1 MITEAYGKE
10 LEVQLQRNLTVL
22 VQLQA
27 QRPQARGSLVLVS
40 ISFMVLMIIS
50 SAWLVFYFIQ
60 KLRHSGARHRSQVST
75 TAKTTPLLTASPMT
89 LATSTAT
96 AARLAPPL
104 TASTTANTTA
114 NS

>member
-75 TAKTTPLLTASPMT
+75 TA
-89 LATSTAT
+89 
-96 AARLAPPL
+96 
-104 TASTTANTTA
+104 NTTA
-114 NS
+114 NSYHHRQHLNC

>member
-1 MITEAYGKE
+1 MVAVMITEAYGKE

-60 KLRHSGARHRSQVST
+60 KLRHSGARHRSQVRT
-75 TAKTTPLLTASPMT
+75 I
-89 LATSTAT
+89 
-96 AARLAPPL
+96 
-104 TASTTANTTA
+104 ANTIAKCWNYDTTLFHHHPSA
-114 NS
+114 NGNIVNKN